1 MSNKYSLT
9 ISLSISYVLSL
20 VLQSETSSSNFQ
32 IDLVVLV
39 TLSNNYKTSITIDN
53 TLEELSKKEIDEF
66 ELIIQ
71 NNIKDSNILVPM

>member
-1 MSNKYSLT
+1 M
-9 ISLSISYVLSL
+9 LSL

-32 IDLVVLV
+32 IDLVALV